1 MVQKSEKVPV
11 PISRPPINQPAEAA
25 DHAAQLSDLL
35 QKNLAATERMAL
47 LLERVDR
54 QLAWQRIW
62 SVVKI
67 FIILVPL
74 LLGLIYL
81 PPLFQQVFS
90 QYEQLLNPPTGV

>member
-1 MVQKSEKVPV
+1 
-11 PISRPPINQPAEAA
+11 
-25 DHAAQLSDLL
+25 
-35 QKNLAATERMAL
+35 MAL